1 MELFNLQNNGLK
13 LINLPTGFGKTHM
26 MLEYIINHLE
36 NNKPERVFVVAN
48 QHKLLDYEKFI
59 NMLKERGLEK
69 YISKCDKYKSMQEH
83 LYDFIKSDKYDDFI
97 NSNEC
102 KIIKKELERTKK
114 DFEFNYK
121 NNPEKEKL
129 KYEKKF
135 RKLIKNLDK
144 KTIYQIYPQVD
155 FLNKKVV
162 FLTIHKFLSP
172 FDLVKNQV
180 IFKDDKVYE
189 IKTLNLIDNLEDDI
203 VFIDEFDKS
212 KETIFDYLLN
222 LQDGRECI
230 IELFRVVFSG
240 ILQSKRRLETF
251 LTDKLEPKQIT
262 NSLNNFKKIK
272 EIGSEIYK
280 KFNLEYPYK
289 TIDVEENN
297 NFIIQS
303 NRTYISVLGNGK
315 SHIIL
320 DFNEKQG
327 RVEIKTILKDSEKIS
342 TYNIFELIRNINNFL
357 RQVGFYLENIAAMIE
372 KHNEKE
378 QNKDESKIIYDKS
391 NYKYSLAHEL
401 QILSQHLK
409 YLEFAV
415 SNYKSG
421 KSNLSDISH
430 YSHGLS
436 YFYLKD
442 SDNHLGST
450 HIDFF
455 TSYSNPEKILLELCN
470 KAKVYGI
477 SATAT
482 IESVYGN
489 YNLTYLRK
497 MLDENYV
504 ELDYDEIVQIQDML
518 DEKREIYND
527 ININIKAIDKY
538 KCKLIEEKIDKDCF
552 ASAKNFEKDR
562 LLELFSVI
570 DEFSTHESSQ
580 TLLFLNRAN
589 PSKSKDDEYS
599 QDKILELMKI
609 FYKNIECIFVDSE
622 NYDKLSGDLTKALGK
637 NKKVVVISSYAS
649 IGAGVNLQYD
659 KVFYKGDL
667 ADNKT
672 LDYIDDKKD
681 FDEIFLGDLTYSEPV
696 LNDDTTNNERLKYLY
711 LLQEFYYLG
720 LLAQKDFKNNA
731 KAIFR
736 SNGYS
741 FMCFKNQKHFDLAMA
756 SQIIQAIG
764 RITRTNN
771 KNKNIYIY
779 YSLNLVDRFNDVV
792 FANEIPEYEFLPL
805 EAQKLFDNLQ
815 EKIKTPKPVQNDMI
829 INKANYISDQGHKY
843 IKGLLARNWSDD
855 DIALWKQL
863 REVVLKYP
871 TITEKKLKELEKPVR
886 QIIKEFYFL
895 HNKEHYFYTNEG
907 DFKEVNVYF
916 DEPNALCYQVSQS
929 NARLDVLLKNPLIKK
944 FFEDKKF
951 ATTFKCSDFNED
963 EFYILSPVLFQN
975 IYKGSLGEFLG
986 KCILDDYFNGFCS
999 EFSLGE
1005 LDSKHYEF
1013 FDFVLEKNGE
1023 KLPIYIDFKHWKLS
1037 YKSDE
1042 FLIAEEIKN
1051 KMKSLDAKVLFIINL
1066 LAGYDEFSIRE
1077 VNEDGLKMIILPY
1090 LINENNSQINP
1101 EVLRV
1106 FFENIK
1112 DFK

>member
-1 MELFNLQNNGLK
+1 MNLFNLQNNGLK

-36 NNKPERVFVVAN
+36 NDKLERVFVVAN

-83 LYDFIKSDKYDDFI
+83 LYDFIKSDKYYDFI
-97 NSNEC
+97 NSDDC
-102 KIIKKELERTKK
+102 KTIKKELERAKK
-114 DFEFNYK
+114 DFETNY
-121 NNPEKEKL
+121 NLEKEASKH
-129 KYEKKF
+129 EKKF

-180 IFKDDKVYE
+180 IFKDDKPYE
-189 IKTLNLIDNLEDDI
+189 IKTLNLIDNLQDDI

-230 IELFRVVFSG
+230 IELFRVIFSG
-240 ILQSKRRLETF
+240 ILQSEKRLETF
-251 LTDKLEPKQIT
+251 LKNKLELKQII
-262 NSLNNFKKIK
+262 NSLNNFEKIK
-272 EIGSEIYK
+272 ELGSEIYK

-320 DFNEKQG
+320 DFNKERNQ
-327 RVEIKTILKDSEKIS
+327 VDIKTVNKDESKS
-342 TYNIFELIRNINNFL
+342 AKYNIFELIRSINKFL
-357 RQVGFYLENIAAMIE
+357 RQVGFYLENTATMIE
-372 KHNEKE
+372 KHAKDI
-378 QNKDESKIIYDKS
+378 QNNKSKTIYDKS

-401 QILSQHLK
+401 MISNEHLK
-409 YLEFAV
+409 HLEATAT
-415 SNYKSG
+415 NYK
-421 KSNLSDISH
+421 KNKKIISDISH
-430 YSHGLS
+430 YSQGLS
-436 YFYLKD
+436 YFHLKD

-455 TSYSNPEKILLELCN
+455 TSYSNPEKILLELCY

-482 IESVYGN
+482 IKSVYSN

-497 MLDENYV
+497 MLDENYI
-504 ELDYDEIVQIQDML
+504 ELDYDEIVQIQDKL
-518 DEKREIYND
+518 DKKRKIYND
-527 ININIKAIDKY
+527 ININIKTIDKCKY
-538 KCKLIEEKIDKDCF
+538 KLIEEKIGEDCF
-552 ASAKNFEKDR
+552 ASAKDFEKDR

-570 DEFSTHESSQ
+570 DEFSTHKSSQ

-589 PSKSKDDEYS
+589 SSKSKDNEYS
-599 QDKILELMKI
+599 QDKILELMKE
-609 FYKNIECIFVDSE
+609 FYKNIKCIFVDSE
-622 NYDKLSGDLTKALGK
+622 NYDSLSSILAKTLGK

-659 KVFYKGDL
+659 KAFYKGDL
-667 ADNKT
+667 LSYKT
-672 LDYIDDKKD
+672 LNYIDDKKD

-696 LNDDTTNNERLKYLY
+696 LNDETTNNERLKYLY

-720 LLAQKDFKNNA
+720 LLIQKDFKDNV
-731 KAIFR
+731 KTIFR
-736 SNGYS
+736 ANGYNS
-741 FMCFKNQKHFDLAMA
+741 MNLKHKKHFDLAMV

-779 YSLNLVDRFNDVV
+779 YSLNLIDRFNDIV
-792 FANEIPEYEFLPL
+792 FANEIFEYEFLPP
-805 EAQKLFDNLQ
+805 ETQKLFDDLQ
-815 EKIKTPKPVQNDMI
+815 EKIKKPKPMQNDMI
-829 INKANYISDQGHKY
+829 INKANYISDQGHKF

-863 REVVLKYP
+863 REIVLKYP
-871 TITEKKLKELEKPVR
+871 TITKRKLKELEKPVR

-916 DEPNALCYQVSQS
+916 DKPDLHCYQVSQN
-929 NARLDVLLKNPLIKK
+929 NAKLDVLLKNPLISK
-944 FFEDKKF
+944 FFEDNEF
-951 ATTFKCSDFNED
+951 ATSFKCCDFKNED

-975 IYKGSLGEFLG
+975 IYKGSLGEFVG
-986 KCILDDYFNGFCS
+986 KCILDDYFNDFCS

-1005 LDSKHYEF
+1005 LDSEHYEF
-1013 FDFVLEKNGE
+1013 FDFVLEKNSE
-1023 KLPIYIDFKHWKLS
+1023 KLPVYIDFKHWRLS

-1042 FLIAEEIKN
+1042 FLIADEIKA

-1077 VNEDGLKMIILPY
+1077 INEDGLKMVILPY
-1090 LINENNSQINP
+1090 LIDENNSQINNKAL
-1101 EVLRV
+1101 EV